1 MPPLRPPP
9 VWGGPD
15 GICVVETTTPGT
27 VVWLGAGAGDV
38 VTWGGADVDVAGVG
52 DWLAGGGSWPGDVG
66 VGAGAD
72 MQVHVGEGRG
82 VGV

>member
-1 MPPLRPPP
+1 
-9 VWGGPD
+9 
-15 GICVVETTTPGT
+15 
-27 VVWLGAGAGDV
+27 V